1 VLASPALLALLVFSY
16 IPMVGIVLAFKQYNV
31 TDGLFGSP
39 WAGLKY
45 FRELAH
51 APELPSVVR
60 NTMTISLSKLA
71 FAFPMPILFALFLN
85 EVKSLRT
92 QKVFQTISYLPHFL
106 SWVVVAGLVRALLGA
121 AGPFNQIGSLFGMK
135 MVLFLTKE
143 DLFVPILILSDIWKE
158 IGWGSIIY
166 LAAIAGIDPQ
176 IYEAAEIDGAGRFQ
190 RMFLITVP
198 SILHVIIILFLL
210 RVGQVMNAGFDQIF
224 NLYNPLVYS
233 VGDIIDTYIYRSGLE
248 GMRYSFAAAVGL
260 SKNLIGLALLF
271 LTNAVVRRFGDGAGV
286 L

>member
-1 VLASPALLALLVFSY
+1 
-16 IPMVGIVLAFKQYNV
+16 
-31 TDGLFGSP
+31 
-39 WAGLKY
+39 
-45 FRELAH
+45 
-51 APELPSVVR
+51 
-60 NTMTISLSKLA
+60 
-71 FAFPMPILFALFLN
+71 
-85 EVKSLRT
+85 
-92 QKVFQTISYLPHFL
+92 
-106 SWVVVAGLVRALLGA
+106 
-121 AGPFNQIGSLFGMK
+121 
-135 MVLFLTKE
+135 
-143 DLFVPILILSDIWKE
+143 
-158 IGWGSIIY
+158 
-166 LAAIAGIDPQ
+166 
-176 IYEAAEIDGAGRFQ
+176 
-190 RMFLITVP
+190 VP